1 MIQILSMKSIRQTEM
16 HMKNKRNII
25 YIVLI
30 IIVASSVAYFY
41 LTGFYKSNEDNLDKP
56 YTVED
61 FPDSLNVMN
70 EEILESSLK
79 DLNEQYQDLRD
90 GEYVYLSW
98 INVGILKKRMK
109 DDPGAE
115 KAWLKAIDYN
125 PDRSVAYGNLA
136 DLYLF
141 NMKEY
146 EKAEEYYL
154 KALEMNPI
162 HHGYY
167 VGLVSLYRYNMTE
180 KANLIEGVMTDG
192 AKINLAEAE
201 NYYMYLANYFDEG
214 INNKGGN
221 DKEKAKYYT
230 QETLKNNPE
239 LKDQLPDL

>member
-1 MIQILSMKSIRQTEM
+1 M
-16 HMKNKRNII
+16 HMKNKKNIV
-25 YIVLI
+25 YITLVI
-30 IIVASSVAYFY
+30 IIASSVACFY
-41 LTGFYKSNEDNLDKP
+41 LLDFYRPNKDNLYKI
-56 YTVED
+56 YTSED
-61 FPDSLNVMN
+61 FPNALNIMN

-79 DLNEQYQDLRD
+79 NLNEQYQDLRD

-109 DDPGAE
+109 DYPGAE
-115 KAWLKAIDYN
+115 KAWLNAIDHS
-125 PDRSVAYGNLA
+125 PDQALSYGNLA

-154 KALEMNPI
+154 KVLEMSPM

-180 KANLIEGVMTDG
+180 KANLIEGIMIDG
-192 AKINLAEAE
+192 AKINPSEAE
-201 NYYMYLANYFDEG
+201 NYYMYLANYFSEG
-214 INNKGGN
+214 PDNNGGN
-221 DKEKAKYYT
+221 DKEKAKHYI
-230 QETLKNNPE
+230 QEVLKINPE

>member
-1 MIQILSMKSIRQTEM
+1 MRLILLTEM
-16 HMKNKRNII
+16 LMKNKKNII

-30 IIVASSVAYFY
+30 ILVASSVAYFY
-41 LTGFYKSNEDNLDKP
+41 LTGFYKSDEDNLEKI
-56 YTVED
+56 YIAED
-61 FPDSLNVMN
+61 FPNTLNVMD

-79 DLNEQYQDLRD
+79 ELNEQYQDLRD

-109 DDPGAE
+109 DDIGAE

-141 NMKEY
+141 NMREY
-146 EKAEEYYL
+146 EKAEEYYF
-154 KALEMNPI
+154 KALEMNPSN
-162 HHGYY
+162 HGYY
-167 VGLVSLYRYNMTE
+167 IGLVSLYRYDMTE
-180 KANLIEGVMTDG
+180 KSDLIEGIIVNG
-192 AKINLAEAE
+192 ANLNPAETE

-214 INNKGGN
+214 VDNKGGN
-221 DKEKAKYYT
+221 NKEKAKYYT
-230 QETLKNNPE
+230 QETLKLNPE

>member
-41 LTGFYKSNEDNLDKP
+41 LTGFYKSNEDNLDKT

-109 DDPGAE
+109 DDLGAE
-115 KAWLKAIDYN
+115 KAWLNAINYN
-125 PDRSVAYGNLA
+125 PDKSVAYGNLA

-154 KALEMNPI
+154 KVLSMRQDNHA
-162 HHGYY
+162 YY

-180 KANLIEGVMTDG
+180 KANLIEDIMVKG
-192 AKINLAEAE
+192 AKTNPSEAE
-201 NYYMYLANYFDEG
+201 NYYMYLSNYFYYSHD
-214 INNKGGN
+214 NYGGN
-221 DKEKAKYYT
+221 DKTKASYYA
-230 QETLKNNPE
+230 QKVLEINPE
-239 LKDQLPDL
+239 LKDQLLDL